1 VDLCGP
7 LPLFLFQCG
16 GTMGENTDFRVNDP
30 VFSRRSA
37 TEPFTVLFP
46 FFFAIPVLW
55 KTPESGDS
63 EFSKKLLVL
72 T

>member
-16 GTMGENTDFRVNDP
+16 GTMGEKRGFRVNDP

-37 TEPFTVLFP
+37 TEPFTVEFP
-46 FFFAIPVLW
+46 FFFAIPVC
-55 KTPESGDS
+55 G
-63 EFSKKLLVL
+63 KLRSRAIPNSRKNFLY
-72 T
+72 